1 MSDRSGWR
9 HDRRRYQSATGRG
22 LVRSYPVSDGVDQH
36 RFVFVGGLPRSGTT
50 LLAAEIARSPGVSNL
65 EGIGVVADEGQYVQ
79 SVYTT
84 QRDAG
89 GIGRFA
95 YSPDMHLTEH
105 SPHADRSSRDSLWR
119 DWAPYWDT
127 SKEVLVEKTPSN
139 LLKMRF
145 LQAVFPGSA
154 FVVVVRHPVA
164 EAMAIRSRGW
174 SGRPA
179 SKLIDHWVTAHAI
192 MTGDLP
198 AVDRVV
204 VVRYEDLVAH
214 PAEVLRGLQDFLEIA
229 PVPTGDEPRQGL
241 NDRYFDEWAS
251 HGWRARV
258 DNRRVVRRF
267 ESAIGAFGYSFASPN
282 PVGPLAADLP
292 TLDLPDTPSA

>member
-1 MSDRSGWR
+1 MSD
-9 HDRRRYQSATGRG
+9 D
-22 LVRSYPVSDGVDQH
+22 VDQH

-50 LLAAEIARSPGVSNL
+50 YLASEIARSPGVSNL

-79 SVYTT
+79 NVYTT

-105 SPHADRSSRDSLWR
+105 SPNADRASRDSLWEA
-119 DWAPYWDT
+119 WAPYWDT

-179 SKLIDHWVTAHAI
+179 AKLIDHWVHAHAV
-192 MTGDLP
+192 MAGDLH
-198 AVDRVV
+198 AMDRVV
-204 VVRYEDLVAH
+204 VIRYEDLVAH
-214 PAEVLRGLQDFLEIA
+214 PTEVMAALQGFLGIG
-229 PVPTGDEPRQGL
+229 PVPTEDQPRQGL
-241 NDRYFDEWAS
+241 NDRYFEEWAS
-251 HGWRARV
+251 GSWRSRLV
-258 DNRRVVRRF
+258 NRRVVRRF
-267 ESAIGAFGYSFASPN
+267 ESAVSTFGYSFASPN
-282 PVGPLAADLP
+282 PVGPLAAHLP
-292 TLDLPDTPSA
+292 TLEIPDGSPT